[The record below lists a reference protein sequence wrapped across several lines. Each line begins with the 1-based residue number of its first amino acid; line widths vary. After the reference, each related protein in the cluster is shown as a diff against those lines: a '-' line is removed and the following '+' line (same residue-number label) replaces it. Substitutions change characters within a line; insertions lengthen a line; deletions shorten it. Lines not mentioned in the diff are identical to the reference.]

1 MFNYRVS
8 RGILGRW
15 DGILYKIRVRSSRV
29 VRVCLG
35 NIFKEGKRKVII
47 VQKREEVWG
56 VLCWL
61 RKRFGRRRVP

>member
-15 DGILYKIRVRSSRV
+15 DGILCKIRIRSSRV

-35 NIFKEGKRKVII
+35 NIFKEGKRKVVI
-47 VQKREEVWG
+47 VQKR
-56 VLCWL
+56 
-61 RKRFGRRRVP
+61 